1 MQPCLFSIFRDEQQ
15 NANSRSFSD
24 LMPEDK
30 RLFLLISIIK
40 NVFKDNRF
48 VSKHCV
54 NQWKTAF
61 IKVL

>member
-30 RLFLLISIIK
+30 RLFFGSTSTD
-40 NVFKDNRF
+40 VEE
-48 VSKHCV
+48 
-54 NQWKTAF
+54 
-61 IKVL
+61 